1 MSSTRLL
8 NTRSVNERRGGTERE
23 ERISLT
29 LYVQT
34 PVAGVR
40 TETIDR
46 LNALS
51 VERAIKGFD
60 VRTIRE
66 EIIVSQ
72 GRDEEASDLPGDFDA
87 LTKWRGPD
95 VRPTFEIESGWTR
108 TGRTVRTLSLPEMV
122 LAVYGAGELACV
134 LPCTDGADTWTVGEF
149 LDQYESAREPPDG
162 LDVDLWA
169 A

>member
-1 MSSTRLL
+1 M
-8 NTRSVNERRGGTERE
+8 NEASDDGTERGE
-23 ERISLT
+23 ITLT

-34 PVAGVR
+34 PVAGIR

-51 VERAIKGFD
+51 VDGAIEEFD

-72 GRDEEASDLPGDFDA
+72 GRDEETSDLPGEFDV
-87 LTKWRGPD
+87 LTGWRGTE
-95 VRPTFEIESGWTR
+95 VRPTFEVESGWTR

-122 LAVYGAGELACV
+122 LAVYAADGLVCV
-134 LPCTDGADTWTVGEF
+134 LPCTDGEDTWTVGEF
-149 LDQYESAREPPDG
+149 LDRYESAREPPEG
-162 LDVDLWA
+162 LDVDLA
-169 A
+169 G